1 MPNTIYALNQN
12 DSDLGLVTELP
23 DGTRTNNKT
32 HLDTSKES
40 MICMTMTVSES
51 PSFMDTTESQDSLNY
66 TYTVDEMYDE
76 DDGYSNSCDK
86 YFELLPDNKTA
97 TSSFHTESVYKYP
110 KNLDTC
116 KGKDRAL
123 NLKQRSTSTRNTLC
137 ETFSDNTSYSMEDI
151 TTNYSPNHN
160 INQGNESDG
169 IGEVNESFYGLKIYP
184 SMPVV
189 SQLSGSS
196 TFDSEG
202 VTSKTTMTGYQNDYF
217 VATENAM
224 HHIEQAHLKRHD
236 TKKSSVLQKFLDTF
250 SCGDGG
256 SCM

>member
-1 MPNTIYALNQN
+1 LISHQEAEKNKMPNTIYALSQN

-23 DGTRTNNKT
+23 DGTRTNNKS

-51 PSFMDTTESQDSLNY
+51 PSFMDTTESQGSLNY
-66 TYTVDEMYDE
+66 TYTVDEVDDE
-76 DDGYSNSCDK
+76 DDGCSNSCDK

-137 ETFSDNTSYSMEDI
+137 ETFSDNTSYSTEDI
-151 TTNYSPNHN
+151 TTNYIS
-160 INQGNESDG
+160 QGNESDG
-169 IGEVNESFYGLKIYP
+169 IGEVNSF
-184 SMPVV
+184 
-189 SQLSGSS
+189 
-196 TFDSEG
+196 
-202 VTSKTTMTGYQNDYF
+202 
-217 VATENAM
+217 
-224 HHIEQAHLKRHD
+224 
-236 TKKSSVLQKFLDTF
+236 KF
-250 SCGDGG
+250 
-256 SCM
+256 